1 MTMLKTAM
9 PIGDHMVLQ
18 REQEILIWGSYD
30 GTEDVILRF
39 HGAEVKAKRDGETW
53 QAVFPPM
60 SASTGETLSI
70 TAGDEALVFSDVA
83 VGEVWVAGGQSNMEF
98 PMFYDVDYSAEL
110 EICEN
115 PDIRFFDMPEFV
127 LKEQLSERDYSRFGF
142 WRPCTPENLGPY
154 SAVGYYFAKEIYASL
169 HVPVGILGC
178 NWGGTPACSWI
189 REDYLEREH
198 VRVWLDEY
206 IEQTKDLDLEAYEK
220 LVKSSPS
227 YYRDNHLE
235 DPVTARMLTYK
246 TEDEQREYDRKVTE
260 MMAASGADLL
270 PPVGPLSD
278 HAPGRLYHSMLSEII
293 GYGMRGAIWY
303 QGESD
308 EFHPDIYAQTM
319 EALVDCWR
327 DAWGKKFP
335 FLYVQLAP
343 FDHWM
348 HCTGEQYPILRQ
360 QQDLFSQT
368 GENVYMASI
377 MDSGLAWDIHPK
389 NKRPVGTRLGLL
401 ARNKVY
407 GDAVLAD
414 APGAVS
420 ATWENGRIRVAMA
433 NAGDGLTLRG
443 DEIRDLQVFVDGR
456 EIDGFEAVVEG
467 DCILLG
473 GPSLTGARG
482 SVVEIRLA
490 WKPYAEVNLYNSAG
504 LPAKPFRLTTV

>member
-1 MTMLKTAM
+1 MLKTAM

-18 REQEILIWGSYD
+18 REQEILLWGSYD
-30 GTEDVILRF
+30 GSEDVILRF
-39 HGAEVKAKRDGETW
+39 HGAEVKAKRDGEKW
-53 QAVFPPM
+53 QAIFPPM
-60 SASTGETLSI
+60 PASGGETLSI
-70 TAGDEALVFSDVA
+70 TAGEETLTFADVA

-98 PMFYDVDYSAEL
+98 PMFYDADYSAEL

-235 DPVTARMLTYK
+235 DPVTARMLAYK
-246 TEDEQREYDRKVTE
+246 TEEQQREYEDNLAD
-260 MMAASGADLL
+260 MMAASGAELM

-293 GYGMRGAIWY
+293 GFGMRGAIWY

-308 EFHPDIYAQTM
+308 EFHPFIYAQTM
-319 EALVDCWR
+319 GALVDCWR

-343 FDHWM
+343 FDHWL

-360 QQDLFSQT
+360 QQELFSQT
-368 GENVYMASI
+368 GEDVYMASI

-389 NKRPVGTRLGLL
+389 NKRPVGMRLGLL

-407 GDAVLAD
+407 AEDVPAD
-414 APGAVS
+414 APIGTD
-420 ATWENGRIRVAMA
+420 ATWESEKLRIAMA
-433 NAGDGLTLRG
+433 HVGEGLTVKG
-443 DEIRDLQVFVDGR
+443 KHIHDLQVFVDGK

-473 GPSLTGARG
+473 GPSLTAAKG
-482 SVVEIRLA
+482 SVVEVRLA

-504 LPAKPFRLTTV
+504 LSAKPFRLTTV